1 MLKFAIAAAVAGLFT
16 ITPAFAQEMMKCD
29 EANMMKMQKEIDA
42 DVDPGMKKQ
51 VDMANA
57 EMKMA
62 SDAMKAS
69 KTDECAMHL
78 NKAMEELHKMN

>member
-16 ITPAFAQEMMKCD
+16 ITPAFADEMMKCD
-29 EANMMKMQKEIDA
+29 DASMMKMQKEIDA
-42 DVDPGMKKQ
+42 DTNPKMKKQ

-62 SDAMKAS
+62 ADAMHAN

-78 NKAMEELHKMN
+78 NQAAKEFMAQ

>member
-16 ITPAFAQEMMKCD
+16 ITPAFADEMMKCD
-29 EANMMKMQKEIDA
+29 DANMMKMQKEIDA
-42 DVDPGMKKQ
+42 DTNPKMKKQ

-62 SDAMKAS
+62 ADAMHAN

-78 NKAMEELHKMN
+78 NQAAKEFMAQ

>member
-1 MLKFAIAAAVAGLFT
+1 MLKFAIAAVVAGMFS
-16 ITPAFAQEMMKCD
+16 IAPAFADEMMKCD
-29 EANMMKMQKEIDA
+29 EADMMKMQKMIDA

-51 VDMANA
+51 VEMANG

-62 SDAMKAS
+62 MDAMHAS

-78 NKAMEELHKMN
+78 NKAAEEFHKMN

>member
-1 MLKFAIAAAVAGLFT
+1 MLKFALAAAVAGMFS
-16 ITPAFAQEMMKCD
+16 IAPAFADEMMKCD
-29 EANMMKMQKEIDA
+29 DANMMKMQKEIDA
-42 DVDPGMKKQ
+42 DTNPKMKKQ

-62 SDAMKAS
+62 ADAMHAN

-78 NKAMEELHKMN
+78 NQAAKEFMAQ

>member
-1 MLKFAIAAAVAGLFT
+1 
-16 ITPAFAQEMMKCD
+16 
-29 EANMMKMQKEIDA
+29 
-42 DVDPGMKKQ
+42 
-51 VDMANA
+51 
-57 EMKMA
+57 MKMA